1 MNKISGM
8 IRDHFKLIGMILVG
22 TYAILEVVLSSVY
35 FMGGE
40 FGPVMGGLLRMC
52 FFLILAGAYIVA
64 IILKKQLA
72 AKVIAIIF
80 VAATFM
86 DTISGFVGAMS
97 AMVSY
102 NTVLNVF
109 VAIFESLVFIG
120 LFGMGVIYILGAFFE
135 KLVFLRKINNFVGL
149 GVLGM
154 SVLAFIL
161 GLIACIVDKDVWF
174 TYVNLVNVYLVF
186 IPMILFLYFIFLNGE
201 VKLEEAINY
210 KLI

>member
-1 MNKISGM
+1 M

-22 TYAILEVVLSSVY
+22 TYAILEVVLSSIY
-35 FMGGE
+35 FQGGE

-64 IILKKQLA
+64 IIFKKQLA
-72 AKVIAIIF
+72 AKVIAVIF

-86 DTISGFVGAMS
+86 DTIGGFVTAM
-97 AMVSY
+97 AMMVSY

-109 VAIFESLVFIG
+109 VAIFEALVYFA
-120 LFGMGVIYILGAFFE
+120 LFGMGVIYILGTFFE

-149 GVLGM
+149 GVLGA
-154 SVLAFIL
+154 SILTFIL
-161 GLIACIVDKDVWF
+161 ALIASIVDKDVWF
-174 TYVNLVNVYLVF
+174 TYVNIVNVYLVF
-186 IPMILFLYFIFLNGE
+186 VPMILFLYFVFLNGE